1 MYHNYID
8 LAERLNEQL
17 PNEEGRYAK
26 IYVWTDTTDNAKHG
40 VEAVINGVKHD
51 IAVNCKRSELISMV
65 VLAFH
70 FITRKLGLDIEP
82 QTIKLSNEQQF
93 YI

>member
-8 LAERLNEQL
+8 LTERLNELL
-17 PNEEGRYAK
+17 PNEEGHYAK
-26 IYVWTDTTDNAKHG
+26 IYVWTDITDKTKHG
-40 VEAVINGVKHD
+40 VEAFINGVKYD
-51 IAVNCKRSELISMV
+51 ICVNCKRSELIAMV

-82 QTIKLSNEQQF
+82 QTIKIRNGQQF
-93 YI
+93 NI